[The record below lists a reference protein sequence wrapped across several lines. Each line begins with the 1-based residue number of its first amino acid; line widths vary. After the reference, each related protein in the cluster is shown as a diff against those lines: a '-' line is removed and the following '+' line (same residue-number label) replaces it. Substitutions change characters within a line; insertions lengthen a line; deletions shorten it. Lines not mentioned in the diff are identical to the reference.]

1 MRSNSLDRQRLVAGI
16 IASVLLWLPAGLAL
30 AQDAGPS
37 EEWRLRRSE
46 DGIRIYVRDVEGS
59 AFHAY
64 RGEMTID
71 ARLQT
76 LAAVLDDVE
85 RSDEWLHYTEEG
97 VLVERIDR
105 ETAVVSLLTDLPWP
119 ASDRDSV
126 TLNRLSQDPETL
138 TVRYSFESRP
148 DALPERE
155 DYIRIQDIRGYW
167 ELAPREDGNVDIVF
181 ATSSDPG
188 GTVPAWLINLVITE
202 QPFNSLQN
210 LREIVEDPRYRNAT
224 MPGIREP

>member
-1 MRSNSLDRQRLVAGI
+1 MRSNRLDRQRLVAGI
-16 IASVLLWLPAGLAL
+16 ITSVLLWLPAGLAL
-30 AQDAGPS
+30 AQDAGEG

-85 RSDEWLHYTEEG
+85 RSGEWLHYTEEG

-148 DALPERE
+148 EALPERE

-167 ELAPREDGNVDIVF
+167 ELTPREDGSVDIVF
-181 ATSSDPG
+181 TTSSDPG